1 MDNFVYDEVSM
12 RIITDLHLHSKYS
25 RATSPK
31 LDHQGIAYWAKV
43 KGIDIVGTGD
53 FTHPLW
59 LSQLK
64 QNLTEAGEGVY
75 RIKEGE
81 GAFYILSSEIS
92 TIYSQGGRVRKV
104 HTIVLVPSFTAA
116 EKIIAKLSTIGNL
129 YADGRPIL
137 GLSAKD
143 LVSYV
148 LDCERKALI
157 IPAHIW
163 TPHFSVFGS
172 RSGFD
177 SLEECFGENTK
188 YISALETGLSSTP
201 EMNWRLSALDEI
213 SLVSFSDSH
222 SPANLLREATVF
234 DLTKPS
240 FFEISEALKNH
251 QVAYTLEF
259 YPEEGKYHLDG
270 HRNCGIRLEP
280 TETRKYKGLCP
291 ACQRPLTIGVLNRV
305 EELADRPLGFKLPHA
320 APFKKL
326 VQLVKIIAEAIG
338 VGKGSKKVEQE
349 YQKIMEQVPS
359 EFAVL
364 VDLSLEELSKIA
376 APKIVEGI
384 KRSREGNLTIEAGF
398 DGEFGK
404 VKIFNT
410 EKPEKPQD
418 SLF

>member
-1 MDNFVYDEVSM
+1 M

-31 LDHQGIAYWAKV
+31 LDHTGIAYWAKV

-75 RIKEGE
+75 KVKEGE
-81 GAFYILSSEIS
+81 GAFYILSAEIS
-92 TIYSQGGRVRKV
+92 CIYSQGGRVRKI
-104 HTIVLVPSFTAA
+104 HTIVLVPSFAAA
-116 EKIIAKLSTIGNL
+116 EKIVAKLSIIGNL

-137 GLSAKD
+137 GLSARD
-143 LVSYV
+143 LASYV
-148 LDCERKALI
+148 LDLEPKSII
-157 IPAHIW
+157 IPAHAW

-172 RSGFD
+172 QSGFD

-188 YISALETGLSSTP
+188 HIFALETGLSSDP
-201 EMNWRLSALDEI
+201 EMNWRLTALDEI

-234 DLTKPS
+234 ELKKPS

-270 HRNCGIRLEP
+270 HRKCGVRLEP
-280 TETRKYKGLCP
+280 LESRKNKNLCP
-291 ACQRPLTIGVLNRV
+291 VCQRPLTIGVQNRV
-305 EELADRPLGFKLPHA
+305 EELADRPFGFKPPKA

-326 VQLVKIIAEAIG
+326 VQLTKIIAEAIG
-338 VGKGSKKVEQE
+338 VGAGSKKVERE
-349 YQKIMEQVPS
+349 YQKIIQQVKS

-364 VDLSLEELSKIA
+364 VDLSLEDLSKIVE
-376 APKIVEGI
+376 PKIVEGI
-384 KRSREGNLTIEAGF
+384 KRTREGDLIIEPGF

-404 VKIFNT
+404 VKIFDNPA
-410 EKPEKPQD
+410 PEKPLG
-418 SLF
+418 LF

>member
-1 MDNFVYDEVSM
+1 MYDKVVM

-31 LDHQGIAYWAKV
+31 LDHQGIAYWAKK
-43 KGIDIVGTGD
+43 KGVDIVGTGD

-75 RIKEGE
+75 KVKEGE

-92 TIYSQGGRVRKV
+92 TIYSQGGRVRKI
-104 HTIVLVPSFTAA
+104 HTVVLVPSFAAA

-148 LDCERKALI
+148 LDCEREALI

-172 RSGFD
+172 QSGFD

-240 FFEISEALKNH
+240 FFEIKEALKNH

-410 EKPEKPQD
+410 EASEKSQD